1 VEPDPIDRVVEYF
14 IDAMGVKSIP
24 ARKLHAIHIAT
35 SQTHSIQS
43 TAFDRFWKFPPGAYG
58 MPTLVKNTEHHAQV
72 PFVTRRPAVS
82 RRLLL
87 SIFLSGIATLTGCQL
102 GAKSQ
107 NSRGVAMYQQGR
119 YAEALQY
126 FEQAKVTD
134 AANPDTYYNLA
145 SAYHKLG
152 TASKDPKM
160 IDNAERMY
168 NTCLEMSPNHVD
180 CYRGLS
186 ILLVDKGQPEKGFT
200 LLKDW
205 AIKNPGLSEP
215 RVELARLHQEFNQNK
230 VAEQYLNEAI
240 AMDPNNPRAWAAKGR
255 SREISG
261 DLMMA
266 VQNYET
272 SLALNAS
279 QPELYQRIGAL
290 KVRLSQNIPVNP
302 TATPTT
308 TR

>member
-1 VEPDPIDRVVEYF
+1 
-14 IDAMGVKSIP
+14 MNW
-24 ARKLHAIHIAT
+24 
-35 SQTHSIQS
+35 SQTHSTI
-43 TAFDRFWKFPPGAYG
+43 RGPFP
-58 MPTLVKNTEHHAQV
+58 MLWLLVAIGC
-72 PFVTRRPAVS
+72 
-82 RRLLL
+82 LCL
-87 SIFLSGIATLTGCQL
+87 SGCQL
-102 GAKSQ
+102 GARNQ

-134 AANPDTYYNLA
+134 SANPDTYYNLA
-145 SAYHKLG
+145 STYHKLG
-152 TASKDPKM
+152 TAAKDPKM
-160 IDNAERMY
+160 IENAERMY

-205 AIKNPGLSEP
+205 AVKNPGLSEP
-215 RVELARLHQEFNQNK
+215 RIELARLHQEFNQNK
-230 VAEQYLNEAI
+230 VAEQYLNEAL

-255 SREISG
+255 SREMTG

-266 VQNYET
+266 VQNYEQ

-290 KVRLSQNIPVNP
+290 KVRLSQNTPVNP
-302 TATPTT
+302 ATAGPTT
-308 TR
+308 R

>member
-1 VEPDPIDRVVEYF
+1 MTPLAKTSTLQKKLCHKNKLCQNQSPIAILPHRFLVV
-14 IDAMGVKSIP
+14 G
-24 ARKLHAIHIAT
+24 LLAIGCL
-35 SQTHSIQS
+35 
-43 TAFDRFWKFPPGAYG
+43 AFP
-58 MPTLVKNTEHHAQV
+58 
-72 PFVTRRPAVS
+72 
-82 RRLLL
+82 
-87 SIFLSGIATLTGCQL
+87 GCQFN
-102 GAKSQ
+102 ARNQ
-107 NSRGVAMYQQGR
+107 NARGVAMYQQGR

-126 FEQAKVTD
+126 FEQAKLTD
-134 AANPDTYYNLA
+134 SANPDTYYNLG

-152 TASKDPKM
+152 AAAKDPKM
-160 IDNAERMY
+160 IENAERMY

-186 ILLVDKGQPEKGFT
+186 ILLVDKGQPEKGFA

-205 AIKNPGLSEP
+205 AMKNPGLSDP
-215 RVELARLHQEFNQNK
+215 RIELARLSQEFNQNK
-230 VAEQYLNEAI
+230 VAEQYLNEAL

-255 SREISG
+255 SREMSG

-266 VQNYET
+266 VQNYEQ

-290 KVRLSQNIPVNP
+290 KVRLSQSTPTNP
-302 TATPTT
+302 ASPATT